1 MRRTGFRGAACIE
14 FAFITMV
21 LVPLLL
27 GTGAAGIN
35 MILTLQTIQLA
46 RDAGHM
52 YARGL
57 DFSQPGNQTILANV
71 GSTLGLST
79 TAGSGS
85 AVVILSKLTYVD
97 NAACTAAGAV
107 DSHGNP
113 SGCTNLGKWVFTQRL
128 EIGNSSV
135 RTSNIGSPLTSG
147 PTGVTVDST
156 TGNISRFGLCNQGGR
171 GGHIQLHQ
179 PIFQRERD
187 CIRLA
192 IRPNALCCRGRGDGI
207 QHASFH
213 RTACD
218 VFLWAVLTFREEEPC
233 VQVSIAEAAG
243 AGRPWYCS
251 RPCCRRCCVPLVGLA
266 IDGEQAVHC
275 AGETVERRGRGRA
288 GRGTPARHHARIP
301 RRSPGSS

>member
-1 MRRTGFRGAACIE
+1 MKRPGFRGSACIE
-14 FAFITMV
+14 FAFVTML

-27 GTGAAGIN
+27 GTGAAGID

-79 TAGSGS
+79 TLGSGS

-97 NAACTAAGAV
+97 DAACTAAGAV

-147 PTGVTVDST
+147 PTGVTVESPS
-156 TGNISRFGLCNQGGR
+156 GNISLSDYVTKAGAVATFNSINPYSDVNGNVSGLPSGQM
-171 GGHIQLHQ
+171 LY
-179 PIFQRERD
+179 
-187 CIRLA
+187 
-192 IRPNALCCRGRGDGI
+192 
-207 QHASFH
+207 
-213 RTACD
+213 
-218 VFLWAVLTFREEEPC
+218 
-233 VQVSIAEAAG
+233 IAEAAATAFSMPPFIG
-243 AGRPWYCS
+243 PPATYS
-251 RPCCRRCCVPLVGLA
+251 YGLF
-266 IDGEQAVHC
+266 
-275 AGETVERRGRGRA
+275 
-288 GRGTPARHHARIP
+288 
-301 RRSPGSS
+301 

>member
-1 MRRTGFRGAACIE
+1 MRRTGLRGSACIE

-57 DFSQPGNQTILANV
+57 DFSQPGNQTILGDL

-85 AVVILSKLTYVD
+85 AVVILSGLTYVD

-107 DSHGNP
+107 DTHGNP
-113 SGCTNLGKWVFTQRL
+113 SGCTNLGKWVFMQRV

-147 PTGVTVDST
+147 PTGVTVNST
-156 TGNISRFGLCNQGGR
+156 TGKISLSDYVTKAGAVATFSAINPYSSVNGNVSGLPSGQM
-171 GGHIQLHQ
+171 LY
-179 PIFQRERD
+179 
-187 CIRLA
+187 
-192 IRPNALCCRGRGDGI
+192 
-207 QHASFH
+207 
-213 RTACD
+213 
-218 VFLWAVLTFREEEPC
+218 V
-233 VQVSIAEAAG
+233 AEAAETAFSMPPFIG
-243 AGRPWYCS
+243 PHATYS
-251 RPCCRRCCVPLVGLA
+251 YGLF
-266 IDGEQAVHC
+266 
-275 AGETVERRGRGRA
+275 
-288 GRGTPARHHARIP
+288 
-301 RRSPGSS
+301 

>member
-1 MRRTGFRGAACIE
+1 MRGTGFRGAACIE
-14 FAFITMV
+14 FAFITML

-35 MILTLQTIQLA
+35 MITTLQTIQLA

-79 TAGSGS
+79 TLGSGS

-97 NAACTAAGAV
+97 DAACTAAGAV

-147 PTGVTVDST
+147 PTGVTVESPS
-156 TGNISRFGLCNQGGR
+156 GNISLSDYVTKAGAVATFNSINPYSDVNGNVSGLPSGQM
-171 GGHIQLHQ
+171 LY
-179 PIFQRERD
+179 
-187 CIRLA
+187 
-192 IRPNALCCRGRGDGI
+192 
-207 QHASFH
+207 
-213 RTACD
+213 
-218 VFLWAVLTFREEEPC
+218 
-233 VQVSIAEAAG
+233 IAEAAATAFSMPPFIG
-243 AGRPWYCS
+243 PPATYS
-251 RPCCRRCCVPLVGLA
+251 YGLF
-266 IDGEQAVHC
+266 
-275 AGETVERRGRGRA
+275 
-288 GRGTPARHHARIP
+288 
-301 RRSPGSS
+301 